1 MILWYGRTGIV
12 KELNAKTYSRSLLF
26 WTKGVQKNKIPVFS
40 FQPIFI
46 ASYGCPPYATFYIIY
61 VCSWRSSLGWAL
73 TLPVKNHN

>member
-46 ASYGCPPYATFYIIY
+46 ASYGCPPYATFYI
-61 VCSWRSSLGWAL
+61 SSLGWAL